1 MITKN
6 IKNLFYLLFPRIL
19 RSFSNLLIQI
29 PLAAYYLSYE
39 EIGILALIA
48 TLVFFILSIFSL
60 NIVWDLQSKFLILKN
75 KVDQQYSIYIFNVYF
90 LEILFKIFLL
100 VLAVFVYFFLKK
112 ILEISISLEI
122 TLCFFIY
129 LISGIFSKISEI
141 NNLNF
146 ILKKKFNLSHNIDL
160 LRVILN
166 VVLAIIFFKFNF
178 GILSIVTSYLIS
190 NFICLIIEIY
200 LMHRRIK
207 FKIKKKYLYDILSLS
222 KKTFFPTTVSCS
234 CDLFEKFS
242 INNIFSLREVGIYSN
257 SKIFLNFFLM
267 IYKNTLK
274 NFLSDFITNIKNKSL
289 LNDIEKK
296 LIDFNY
302 LFLYSCIIVNFYS
315 YDLLNILSNGK
326 FIESASYIPFWYLV
340 CIVSIQNFIYSNFL
354 LAKKK
359 IRILLLTE
367 IISSLFL
374 LIFTY
379 VILKFFG
386 IKTFIIF
393 YIFTRLFLN
402 YLRYYSI
409 DKSKLF
415 FGDYQINFFKIFI
428 FCLFLTII
436 LSFQTIV
443 YKIKFLITI
452 LIIIFM
458 IVKIKEF
465 LKFFIKT

>member
-1 MITKN
+1 
-6 IKNLFYLLFPRIL
+6 
-19 RSFSNLLIQI
+19 
-29 PLAAYYLSYE
+29 
-39 EIGILALIA
+39 
-48 TLVFFILSIFSL
+48 
-60 NIVWDLQSKFLILKN
+60 
-75 KVDQQYSIYIFNVYF
+75 
-90 LEILFKIFLL
+90 
-100 VLAVFVYFFLKK
+100 
-112 ILEISISLEI
+112 
-122 TLCFFIY
+122 
-129 LISGIFSKISEI
+129 
-141 NNLNF
+141 
-146 ILKKKFNLSHNIDL
+146 
-160 LRVILN
+160 
-166 VVLAIIFFKFNF
+166 
-178 GILSIVTSYLIS
+178 
-190 NFICLIIEIY
+190 
-200 LMHRRIK
+200 
-207 FKIKKKYLYDILSLS
+207 
-222 KKTFFPTTVSCS
+222 
-234 CDLFEKFS
+234 
-242 INNIFSLREVGIYSN
+242 
-257 SKIFLNFFLM
+257 M

-274 NFLSDFITNIKNKSL
+274 NFLSDFISNIKNKNL

-296 LIDFNY
+296 LIDLNY

-315 YDLLNILSNGK
+315 FDLLNILSNGK

-340 CIVSIQNFIYSNFL
+340 CIVSIQNFVYSNYL

-436 LSFQTIV
+436 LSFQTII
-443 YKIKFLITI
+443 YKIKLLITI

-458 IVKIKEF
+458 IVKIKDF
-465 LKFFIKT
+465 LKFFIKI